1 MDMIIKN
8 MDEIFKI
15 LGVCYELLYE
25 NEELNQAFNNYK
37 LLDEKEDEILKT
49 IANINQESILYDK
62 YYWYTKFMKYHKYN
76 YGEDA
81 GIEQKQF
88 RLIEQM
94 SQQLQGG
101 VDFTILQNIE
111 ETMANQD
118 EQEAILI

>member
-118 EQEAILI
+118 EK